1 MPLHKISDF
10 DAEYH
15 STVQGGDIKGRGVH
29 SQGNGEKIGSVSDI
43 LVDDQGKF
51 RYLIV
56 DLGLWIFGKKVL
68 LPIGRTRTDSSANQI
83 LVSMTKE
90 QAENLPEYKEGM
102 PLDYDYEEQVR
113 GVHRTR
119 PLDAASTA
127 VGNVTSPS
135 YNRDTYNY
143 EQDRDLYDVSDH
155 EDQTFKL
162 YEERL
167 VANKQRQKTGEVTIG
182 KHVETDTA
190 RVAVPLEKERVI
202 IERVTPT
209 NAGQAVAPGTAN
221 FREGEVARLEIHEE
235 VPDIRK
241 EAFVREEV
249 RVTKVVDQETVEAQE
264 TIRREELDVNTDG
277 RPVIDRPNSI

>member
-1 MPLHKISDF
+1 MSLHKISDF
-10 DAEYH
+10 DTEYQ
-15 STVQGGDIKGRGVH
+15 SSIQGQDIKGMSVH
-29 SQGNGEKIGSVSDI
+29 SQGNGDKIGTVSEI
-43 LVDDQGKF
+43 LLDDQGKF

-68 LPIGRTRTDSSANQI
+68 LPIGRTRTDSGANRV

-113 GVHRTR
+113 GVHRTT
-119 PLDAASTA
+119 PVDAASTA
-127 VGNVTSPS
+127 VGSTTPAT

-143 EQDRDLYDVSDH
+143 DQDRDLYDVSDH

-167 VANKQRQKTGEVTIG
+167 VANKLRQKTGEVTIG

-190 RVAVPLEKERVI
+190 RVAVPLDKERVI
-202 IERVTPT
+202 VERVTPKD
-209 NAGQAVAPGTAN
+209 AGQAVAPGVAN
-221 FREGEVARLEIHEE
+221 FREGEVARVEIHEE

-249 RVTKVVDQETVEAQE
+249 RVTKVVDHETVEAQE
-264 TIRREELDVNTDG
+264 TIRREELDVNNDG
-277 RPVIDRPNSI
+277 RSVIDKPNRI